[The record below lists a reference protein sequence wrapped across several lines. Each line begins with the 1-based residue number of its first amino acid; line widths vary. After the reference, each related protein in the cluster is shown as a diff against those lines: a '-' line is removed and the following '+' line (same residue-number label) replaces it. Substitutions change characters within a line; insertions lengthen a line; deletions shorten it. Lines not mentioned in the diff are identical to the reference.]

1 MLDGKYLFCE
11 CLNFQQRFV
20 IIPVEIDVMI
30 KKINRKN
37 IWSFINKWK
46 WKNNWIDPYSIF
58 IFYAMRLF
66 LTDSGKV

>member
-37 IWSFINKWK
+37 I
-46 WKNNWIDPYSIF
+46 
-58 IFYAMRLF
+58 
-66 LTDSGKV
+66 

>member
-30 KKINRKN
+30 
-37 IWSFINKWK
+37 
-46 WKNNWIDPYSIF
+46 IDPLLTNEKIIESILIRF
-58 IFYAMRLF
+58 LFSMR
-66 LTDSGKV
+66 